1 MAKDND
7 FFESRKYASEANT
20 YNQQQGD
27 KFIERNLQS
36 GVIRSAKDGFEDKVS
51 NVYEKVKEAPSE
63 TGKAVAENIWM
74 SVKECGKAPIDC
86 VADVVSNM
94 LMTGKSAV
102 SETYHNIKGTEQAD
116 VSTLYGKDVSDEM
129 LMVSGLQLTGSV
141 TEILGAGK
149 VAKVGGKAVVDGV
162 GTIVEKGL
170 KSIDLQ
176 NLSKG
181 ATLKLPDG
189 KYTYL
194 GDGVFEG
201 PDKGKIINTGKV
213 DPATGNSIYQRINPN
228 GSFSS
233 SFLMI
238 SDDGMQIS
246 NVNKPDGLFNINNQ
260 NRPTPQQSEKYV
272 GQMLPKVAH
281 AQISYKNGKEV
292 PYGTEGSVRPD
303 WCIGEIC
310 SIEVK
315 NYNIHSNRANLI

>member
-1 MAKDND
+1 
-7 FFESRKYASEANT
+7 
-20 YNQQQGD
+20 
-27 KFIERNLQS
+27 
-36 GVIRSAKDGFEDKVS
+36 
-51 NVYEKVKEAPSE
+51 
-63 TGKAVAENIWM
+63 
-74 SVKECGKAPIDC
+74 
-86 VADVVSNM
+86 
-94 LMTGKSAV
+94 
-102 SETYHNIKGTEQAD
+102 
-116 VSTLYGKDVSDEM
+116 
-129 LMVSGLQLTGSV
+129 
-141 TEILGAGK
+141 
-149 VAKVGGKAVVDGV
+149 
-162 GTIVEKGL
+162 
-170 KSIDLQ
+170 SIDLQ

-315 NYNIHSNRANLI
+315 NYNIHSNRANLISDIVAQSKEREKHLLKGMIQEIKIDLRGQSYSDEDLFEIRNQIESKSKGIISKDAIDFIEN